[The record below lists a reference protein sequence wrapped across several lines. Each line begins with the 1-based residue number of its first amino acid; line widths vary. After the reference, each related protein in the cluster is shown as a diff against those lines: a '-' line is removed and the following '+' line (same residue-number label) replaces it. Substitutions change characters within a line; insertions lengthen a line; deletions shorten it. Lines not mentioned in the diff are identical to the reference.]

1 MRPDYPSGKVVD
13 LEGEELEELI
23 EGERPAPFAETEEL
37 DLARMSGSGR
47 VPSQPAA
54 RVNTPQ
60 SELKTG
66 PGRSQRSPSPSD
78 PGTSR
83 PRAPQP
89 DGGPLLPVRTEPM
102 QDVEVVSSPSTPA
115 RDDRTASLRKAKS
128 AVAASPAPTPS
139 RARSQA
145 RARSRSRV
153 RAKTES
159 NIDELLGQ
167 TLGSYRV
174 LSLIGEGGMG
184 RVYHAEHVLLGRKV
198 ALKLLRPEY
207 AVKRDAVSRFFK
219 EAQSVNKIGHEN
231 IVDITDFVELES
243 GETFIIME
251 LLQGDDLADI
261 QRKGDG
267 PMPLHRAMQI
277 ALQVCDALEAA
288 HKVDIVH
295 RDLKPDNIFIV
306 NTATKRDFVKLLDFG
321 VAKLLGEPTDSDGW
335 HTAAGSVIGTPA
347 YMSPE
352 QASGIPVDARSDI
365 YSLGAILYELFT
377 GHPVFRA
384 KSFGEYVVK
393 HMNDEPI
400 PPRDLANAP
409 KIPSSL
415 ERVILRCLEKDP
427 NKRYQSV
434 NELREDLARAT
445 ATVQTA
451 ISLVPTS
458 AAAKPRRRRTW
469 IAIPI
474 VAAVVGLAVAA
485 FWLASGLSLD
495 DVAPGT
501 RDPAPKP
508 VRKDPQ
514 PGASSEPLGVAN
526 RVQTAKLRLETDP
539 KGADVYRR
547 DDPRTSLGKTPLD
560 LHLDNVGKE
569 VEFLFRL
576 AGYEDAVERVTVTDN
591 AVYSV
596 PLERQ
601 RSLSSSG
608 GGAVRPPAK
617 VRVKTKV
624 QVRTK
629 VEVVEP
635 KSKKDEPTPAPKA
648 KTKKPTK
655 INPEDVVDPFAQ

>member
-23 EGERPAPFAETEEL
+23 EGERPAPFAETEEI
-37 DLARMSGSGR
+37 DLSRPGARPRGR
-47 VPSQPAA
+47 PSQPAA
-54 RVNTPQ
+54 RAVTPPQ
-60 SELKTG
+60 SELRTG
-66 PGRSQRSPSPSD
+66 PGRSQRGRPS
-78 PGTSR
+78 T
-83 PRAPQP
+83 PQAA
-89 DGGPLLPVRTEPM
+89 GAGPLLPIRTEPM
-102 QDVEVVSSPSTPA
+102 QDVEVASSPSTPA
-115 RDDRTASLRKAKS
+115 REDRTASLRKGQKSAAAVPVPTPAS
-128 AVAASPAPTPS
+128 AVA

-145 RARSRSRV
+145 RAKSRSRV
-153 RAKTES
+153 RSPRSDS

-251 LLQGDDLADI
+251 LLQGDDLAEI

-288 HKVDIVH
+288 HRMEIVH

-393 HMNDEPI
+393 HMNDDPI

-409 KIPSSL
+409 KIPASL
-415 ERVILRCLEKDP
+415 EQVILRCLEKDP

-451 ISLVPTS
+451 ISQIPTS
-458 AAAKPRRRRTW
+458 AAPKPKRRRTW
-469 IAIPI
+469 TAIPVVVG
-474 VAAVVGLAVAA
+474 VAGLAVGA
-485 FWLASGLSLD
+485 FWLASGLSID
-495 DVAPGT
+495 EVTEAKSHST
-501 RDPAPKP
+501 RVDPKEPP
-508 VRKDPQ
+508 PN
-514 PGASSEPLGVAN
+514 ASSEPLPGTS
-526 RVQTAKLRLETDP
+526 RVVTAKLRLETDP

-560 LHLDNVGKE
+560 LHLNSVGKE
-569 VEFLFRL
+569 VEFLFKL
-576 AGYEDAVERVTVTDN
+576 AGYLDAIKRVTVTDN
-591 AVYSV
+591 AVYAVYSV
-596 PLERQ
+596 PLEQDRG
-601 RSLSSSG
+601 SSPGSP
-608 GGAVRPPAK
+608 AVRPLAK
-617 VRVKTKV
+617 VRIKTKIP
-624 QVRTK
+624 VRTK
-629 VEVVEP
+629 VDPVAP
-635 KSKKDEPTPAPKA
+635 PAKKEDPPAA
-648 KTKKPTK
+648 KTKTRKPTK